1 MSKVEKI
8 IEKMKVQPNGI
19 RPEEAD
25 KVLRAY
31 GYTSVRQVG
40 SHKHYLSGNGD
51 LITIPQKNPLKRWYI
66 EDILD
71 KIGE

>member
-8 IEKMKVQPNGI
+8 ISKMKMQPNGI

-31 GYTSVRQVG
+31 GYIPMRQEG

-51 LITIPQKNPLKRWYI
+51 LITIPQKNPLKKWYVQ
-66 EDILD
+66 DILD
-71 KIGE
+71 RIGE